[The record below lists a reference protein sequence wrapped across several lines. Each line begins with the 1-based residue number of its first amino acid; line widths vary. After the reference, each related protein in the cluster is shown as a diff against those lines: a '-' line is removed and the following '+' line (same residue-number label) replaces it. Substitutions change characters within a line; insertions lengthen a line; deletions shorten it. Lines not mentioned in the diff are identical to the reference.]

1 MEVITKFKANDGV
14 EFVAESDCLAY
25 EDACGDID
33 VIIGMLPEKPDTCE
47 FSNGSGYI
55 QHSMD
60 NFMKARNAY
69 LEYVKI
75 YTDHKWIQQSIDQ
88 GLDAHPSWVAR
99 ISECFPDYIAKKWY
113 RFQCVD
119 NQLREWGQPYYAN
132 NPEDTTAL
140 QLN

>member
-1 MEVITKFKANDGV
+1 MRVVTKFKATDGV
-14 EFVAESDCLAY
+14 EFTTESDCLAY

-33 VIIGMLPEKPDTCE
+33 TILGMLPEKPDTCD

-99 ISECFPDYIAKKWY
+99 ISECFPGYIAKKWH

-132 NPEDTTAL
+132 HPEDATAL